1 MRTTQI
7 LIYGGLLVAALI
19 ASYLTWTHEPDGGKG
34 DVTIIDLKADGLQ
47 QVLYEEPDLRVAV
60 QRREADGDAYCW
72 GETRKTRDA
81 PKRPEDKVPPALAAG
96 DDDDS
101 ADQPEPEP
109 ERITTEKAFRGN
121 ETCDKVLGRFA
132 PMRALRVFGDLS
144 ADKIA
149 EMELDEPEASLAITS
164 AKGERVFD
172 VGGRCYGSNNYYL
185 RERDTGRVLLVEAR
199 MIGDIKGGSTRLME
213 SQLQTF
219 KKDEVERAVVATA
232 SGSREFLHQN
242 RDDTK
247 LAFWAD
253 ASEPNRT
260 ADAADAWLDRIFRM
274 RALQYFGAPPQ
285 GLAPAAR
292 VSFLDRDSEIGF
304 AEIGTAEG
312 EDGQTIFVVRTENTM
327 EWVKVSDRMGEETV
341 EQVGEVV
348 GE

>member
-19 ASYLTWTHEPDGGKG
+19 ASYLTWTHEPVGGKG
-34 DVTIIDLKADGLQ
+34 DVTVIDLKAEGLR
-47 QVLYEEPDLRVAV
+47 QVLYEEADLRVAV
-60 QRREADGDAYCW
+60 QRREVDGEAYCW
-72 GETRKTRDA
+72 GETRKIRDA
-81 PKRPEDKVPPALAAG
+81 PKRPGEVPPALASG

-101 ADQPEPEP
+101 AAVEADA

-121 ETCDKVLGRFA
+121 ETCDKVLGRFT
-132 PMRALRVFGDLS
+132 PMRALRVFEDVS
-144 ADKIA
+144 ADKIT

-164 AKGERVFD
+164 DKGERGFD

-185 RERDTGRVLLVEAR
+185 RERDTGRILLVEAR

-232 SGSREFLHQN
+232 ADSREFLHQN

-274 RALQYFGAPPQ
+274 RALEYFGAPPQ
-285 GLAPAAR
+285 GLVPAAR
-292 VSFLDRDSEIGF
+292 VVFFDRDGELGF
-304 AEIGTAEG
+304 AEIGTAVGDDG
-312 EDGQTIFVVRTENTM
+312 EPIHVARTDNTI

-341 EQVGEVV
+341 EQIGAVV